1 MSGRKL
7 PTAVVEANGKKH
19 FTKAELEERKDSEV
33 KAPSDKVKP
42 PTYLDKQ
49 QKKKF
54 KQYMKELLAIE
65 LLSNLDCDS
74 LARYVI
80 AESQYL
86 KISAEISKI
95 PYTIE
100 VSNVDEETGEMTKKS
115 VVNPTMQDLLIMQDR
130 CFKQC
135 RQGASDFGLTVTS
148 RCRLVVP
155 KPKETKKNKFEKYA
169 AHKGKA

>member
-1 MSGRKL
+1 MAGQRL
-7 PTAVVEANGKKH
+7 PTALVEANGKKH
-19 FTKAELEERKDSEV
+19 FTKAELEARKNGEI
-33 KAPSDKVKP
+33 KAPKDKVKP
-42 PTYLDKQ
+42 PAYLDKD

-54 KQYMKELLAIE
+54 KLYMKELLE
-65 LLSNLDCDS
+65 LDLLSNLDCDS

-86 KISAEISKI
+86 KISAEIAKI
-95 PYTIE
+95 PYTLTKIWI
-100 VSNVDEETGEMTKKS
+100 DEATEQEKTETY
-115 VVNPTMQDLLIMQDR
+115 VNPIMSDLLIMQ
-130 CFKQC
+130 
-135 RQGASDFGLTVTS
+135 DFGLTVTS

>member
-1 MSGRKL
+1 MAGQRL
-7 PTAVVEANGKKH
+7 PTALVEANGKKH
-19 FTKAELEERKDSEV
+19 FTKAELEARKNGEI
-33 KAPSDKVKP
+33 KAPKDKVKP
-42 PTYLDKQ
+42 PAYLDKD

-54 KQYMKELLAIE
+54 KLYMKELLE
-65 LLSNLDCDS
+65 LDLLSNLDCDS

-86 KISAEISKI
+86 KISAEIAKI
-95 PYTIE
+95 PYTLTKTWI
-100 VSNVDEETGEMTKKS
+100 DEATEQEKTETY
-115 VVNPTMQDLLIMQDR
+115 VNPIMSDLLIMQDR

>member
-1 MSGRKL
+1 MAGRKL
-7 PTAVVEANGKKH
+7 PVAVVEANGKKH
-19 FTKAELEERKDSEV
+19 FTKAELEARKESEI
-33 KAPSDKVKP
+33 KAPSNKVRP

-54 KQYMKELLAIE
+54 RAYMKELLDLE

-86 KISAEISKI
+86 KISAEIAKVS
-95 PYTIE
+95 YTITITT
-100 VSNVDEETGEMTKKS
+100 VDETTEETKTETI
-115 VVNPTMQDLLIMQDR
+115 VNPVMADLLIMQDR

-135 RQGASDFGLTVTS
+135 RQGAADFGLTVSS
-148 RCRLVVP
+148 RCKLIVP
-155 KPKETKKNKFEKYA
+155 KQKETKKNKFEKYA